1 MVALFVSE
9 NSTNVRHKNVAS
21 LLVEGAHGLLGTLAE
36 GLRPWSRAE
45 QAAMAFLSPERVV
58 SPPMLP
64 EPKGGTV
71 LAVPGFEPHLNARVW
86 GPAGAPAVLLV
97 HGWESHLYAMLP
109 FIQPLLDRGFRV
121 VAFDAPA
128 HGRSSGETATLVDFA
143 RAMTAV
149 ARAAGGMT
157 GIIGHSLGAAAASLA
172 LEGGLKADRVALL
185 GTPAEPLS
193 YAQECAT
200 LHHLTADET
209 QAMLALLDR
218 ALGRPVADIS
228 VAASAAGLTV
238 PALFIH
244 SVDDR
249 VAPVHGVLHAAALWR
264 GARVHL
270 VDDLGHR
277 RILRDPSV
285 VAKAVAFIADQGP

>member
-9 NSTNVRHKNVAS
+9 NSTNVRHKTVAS
-21 LLVEGAHGLLGTLAE
+21 RLTDGAHHLLGTLAE

-45 QAAMAFLSPERVV
+45 QAALAFLSPERVV

-64 EPKGGTV
+64 EPEGGTV

-86 GPAGAPAVLLV
+86 GPAGAPTVLLV

-109 FIQPLLDRGFRV
+109 FVQPLLDQGLRV

-143 RAMTAV
+143 RAITAV
-149 ARAAGGMT
+149 AKAAGGVR
-157 GIIGHSLGAAAASLA
+157 GIVGHSLGAAAVSLA
-172 LEGGLKADRVALL
+172 LEGGLTADRVVLL
-185 GTPAEPLS
+185 GTPAEPLG

-218 ALGRPVADIS
+218 AFGRPVADIS
-228 VAASAAGLTV
+228 VAASAAHLAI

-249 VAPVHGVLHAAALWR
+249 VAPVHGALHAAALWR

-270 VDDLGHR
+270 VENLGHR
-277 RILRDPSV
+277 RLLRDRGV
-285 VAKAVAFIADQGP
+285 VAKAVAFITETLQ